1 MNMCPK
7 KLNAIIALLLTL
19 SLAAPAQTTQ
29 PAASNNDQSAYRIRV
44 TSDLVLVNVVIRDRQ
59 GNLIRGLTQ
68 NDFTLSEDGKAQKI
82 SSFDFENVDELI
94 RAGAEQPT
102 VSGTTGPI
110 QVTGVTPVPREQIRN
125 RRLMVLFFDF
135 SGMETDEV
143 DRSVNAAVKFVDKQM
158 TPADLVAL
166 VSLSSSLQ
174 VDQDFTSDKQLLAQ
188 KLHAYNSS
196 EGQGMANGTEAG
208 TAEGTADTGGSYVA
222 DDSDYNQFNT
232 DRKLQALQALVDKL
246 GRIEQKKS
254 IIYFSNGVSR
264 SGIENQTTLRAATNA
279 AVKANVSIYPMDIR
293 GLEAMPPGGLA
304 RNASL
309 RGVSAYSGQSVL
321 DQFNSN
327 ATTQETLTTLA
338 ADTGGKAFLDSNDF
352 NQVFTR
358 VQNDTSSYYVLGYR
372 SNNPA
377 MDGRFRRIKVQVN
390 RSDVKLEYR
399 SGYYAPKDYQHFNR
413 EDKDQQMQDELASE
427 LPNTDVAVYVS
438 AAYFRLDDNRY
449 YIPVSLIVPGS
460 QIPFTNA
467 ANKDKATIDIIGVAR
482 NEVNMPIGNVRE
494 TVKLNIDESQQVRR
508 KNVQYNTGFVLAP
521 GVYKI
526 KFVVRENQTGRLGSF
541 ESTINVPD
549 LKKAPLKLSSIVLS
563 NQRATASKHS
573 NQNPLVRDGS
583 ELIPNITHVF
593 SPDQHLYMQFEV
605 YDPAREKKEA
615 LAASGSGN
623 GQGNNNPPPK
633 QPKNAVHVL
642 TNIVFLQGKVKAYET
657 PLVEARDIN
666 APERKAAVFQLDVPL
681 AQLKPGLYTCQVN
694 VIDDAAGSFSFPR
707 IPILIRQPANQ
718 QQTASVG
725 PSGR

>member
-1 MNMCPK
+1 MNRFTQID
-7 KLNAIIALLLTL
+7 ARIIAVLLTL
-19 SLAAPAQTTQ
+19 SLLAPAQTTQ
-29 PAASNNDQSAYRIRV
+29 PAASNDDQSSYRIRV
-44 TSDLVLVNVVIRDRQ
+44 NSDLVLVNLVVRDKK

-68 NDFTLSEDGKAQKI
+68 NDFTLSEDGKSQKI

-102 VSGTTGPI
+102 VTGTAGPI
-110 QVTGVTPVPREQIRN
+110 KVTGTTPVPRDQIRN
-125 RRLMVLFFDF
+125 RRLIVLFFDF
-135 SGMETDEV
+135 TGMETDEI
-143 DRSVNAAVKFVDKQM
+143 DRSVDAALRFVDKQM
-158 TPADLVAL
+158 TPADLVSL

-174 VDQDFTSDKQLLAQ
+174 VDQDFTSDKQVLSR
-188 KLHAYNSS
+188 KLHVYNSS
-196 EGQGMANGTEAG
+196 EGQGLANGTEAG
-208 TAEGTADTGGSYVA
+208 TAEGTAETGGSYVA
-222 DDSDYNQFNT
+222 DDSDFNQFNT
-232 DRKLQALQALVDKL
+232 DRKLQALQALIDKL

-264 SGIENQTTLRAATNA
+264 SGIENQTTLRAATNS
-279 AVKANVSIYPMDIR
+279 AVRANVSIYPMDIR

-304 RNASL
+304 RNASV

-327 ATTQETLTTLA
+327 ASTQETLTTLA

-352 NQVFTR
+352 NQVFTK
-358 VQNDTSSYYVLGYR
+358 VQDDTSSYYVLGYR

-413 EDKDQQMQDELASE
+413 EDKEQQMQDEIASE
-427 LPNTDVAVYVS
+427 LTTTDVAVYVS
-438 AAYFRLDDNRY
+438 AAYFRLDDSHY

-467 ANKDKATIDIIGVAR
+467 ANKDKATIDIIGTAR
-482 NEVNMPIGNVRE
+482 NELNMPIGNVRE

-563 NQRATASKHS
+563 NQRAAASKHS

-615 LAASGSGN
+615 LAASAANN
-623 GQGNNNPPPK
+623 GQAKNNPPPK
-633 QPKNAVHVL
+633 QPKNPVHVL

-657 PLVEARDIN
+657 PLVEAREIN

-707 IPILIRQPANQ
+707 IPILIRLPAS
-718 QQTASVG
+718 QQTASAM
-725 PSGR
+725 PSGK